1 MENLEI
7 VRLKQLPRDDLQPLL
22 AESRAQGYE
31 FIDRL
36 VTEYVNGSNQF
47 QKSGEGLYG
56 IYCKQ
61 QLIAIGGLN
70 RDPYGDESDVAR
82 VRHVY
87 VLAAW
92 RNQGVGKKL
101 IETIIEAAKGQFS
114 LLTLRTFSHEAD
126 GFYRA
131 LGFQKMP
138 QIKHATHHLALTE

>member
-1 MENLEI
+1 MEDLEI

-22 AESRAQGYE
+22 KESREQGYE

-36 VTEYVNGSNQF
+36 ITEYVNGLNQF

-56 IYCKQ
+56 VYDKQ

-70 RDPYGDESDVAR
+70 RDPYLDQSNVAR

-87 VLAAW
+87 VLSAW

-101 IETIIEAAKGQFS
+101 VETIIEEAKDQFS
-114 LLTLRTFSHEAD
+114 LLTLRTFSDQAD

-131 LGFQKMP
+131 LGFQKKP
-138 QIKHATHHLALTE
+138 EIKYATHHLSLTD